1 MLRIISE
8 IKPKYVVGENV
19 RGILSWNEGLVFE
32 EVHTDLEAQGYE
44 VRAYILP
51 AAGVG
56 APHRRDRVW
65 FVARYTKHDGSLTT
79 EIGGGESKSQVEAWE
94 DPFGEFTGA
103 NSVQPSVVTDSNSN
117 GHQSRGP
124 GQNRQTPGESI
135 GEEDK
140 WERLW
145 SDTWGV
151 GKSGLVTD
159 TEHNGLEYSVN
170 GRVEGEVFEQQKG
183 EGLGSGTEH
192 AEPTSPNGSR
202 RIITDTDATE
212 LQRREETGE
221 REREQSG
228 RRIEFTK
235 SFRPDWQNFPTQSPI
250 CGGDDGLPTELD
262 SITFSKWRIE
272 AIKALGN
279 AIVPEVALQIFKSIQ
294 ENDNT

>member
-32 EVHTDLEAQGYE
+32 EVHADLEAQGYE

-79 EIGGGESKSQVEAWE
+79 EVGGGESQSQVEAWE

-103 NSVQPSVVTDSNSN
+103 NSVQPSVVTNPNSN
-117 GHQSRGP
+117 GHKSRGP
-124 GQNRQTPGESI
+124 GQNRQTPGESL

-140 WERLW
+140 WEWLW
-145 SDTWGV
+145 SNTWGV
-151 GKSGLVTD
+151 GKSGLATD
-159 TEHNGLEYSVN
+159 TEHNGLGDTIN
-170 GRVEGEVFEQQKG
+170 GRVEGEVYEQQKG
-183 EGLGSGTEH
+183 EGLGSSTERI
-192 AEPTSPNGSR
+192 EPTSPNGSR
-202 RIITDTDATE
+202 RITTNPGGTE
-212 LQRREETGE
+212 PQGSKEIGKRGGE
-221 REREQSG
+221 RATRLTQPL
-228 RRIEFTK
+228 R
-235 SFRPDWQNFPTQSPI
+235 SFRTTWEEFPTQPPV

-279 AIVPEVALQIFKSIQ
+279 AIVPEVAVQIFKSIQ
-294 ENDNT
+294 ENEQS